1 MLFKE
6 TGKAINPKMIFLH
19 GGGLSAWSL
28 DSVAALLKDRF
39 YIIRPVIDGHGED
52 GKETFLSIEDSAAK
66 LIDYIDHHC
75 NGKVHLLCGLS
86 IGAQIVTEVLAK
98 RQDITDF
105 AVIESALVIPI
116 KKTTAV
122 MAPINALSYGLI
134 GNKSFSKM
142 QAKALC
148 LPPEKFEPYYQDSLR
163 MSKQSLMNMARSNG
177 TYALKKD
184 ISKTKAKVLIVVG
197 QKELSIM
204 KKSALLLNRE
214 IPHSRL
220 LVVKGMKHGELS
232 LKYPERLVE
241 LIKELLSTSDSL
253 DFEKA

>member
-1 MLFKE
+1 MRFKE
-6 TGKAINPKMIFLH
+6 TGKTINPKMIFLH

-28 DSVAALLKDRF
+28 DPVVAMLENKF
-39 YIIRPVIDGHGED
+39 NVIRPVIDGHAED

-86 IGAQIVTEVLAK
+86 IGAQIVTEVLTQ
-98 RQDITDF
+98 REDITDF

-122 MAPINALSYGLI
+122 MAPINSLSYGLI

-148 LPPEKFEPYYQDSLR
+148 VPSEKFERYHQDSLK
-163 MSKQSLMNMARSNG
+163 MSKQSLINMVRSNG
-177 TYALKKD
+177 TYALKQN

-197 QKELSIM
+197 QKELGIM
-204 KKSALLLNRE
+204 KKSAFLLNRE

-220 LVVKGMKHGELS
+220 FVAKGMKHGELS
-232 LKYPERLVE
+232 LKYPERFVE

>member
-1 MLFKE
+1 MRFKE
-6 TGKAINPKMIFLH
+6 TGKTINPKMIFLH

-28 DSVAALLKDRF
+28 DPVVAMLENKF
-39 YIIRPVIDGHGED
+39 NVIRPVIDGHAED

-86 IGAQIVTEVLAK
+86 IGAQIVTEVLTQ
-98 RQDITDF
+98 REDITDF

-122 MAPINALSYGLI
+122 MAPINSLSYGLI

-148 LPPEKFEPYYQDSLR
+148 VPSEKFERYHQDSLK
-163 MSKQSLMNMARSNG
+163 MSKQSLINMVRSNG
-177 TYALKKD
+177 TYALKQN
-184 ISKTKAKVLIVVG
+184 LIVVG
-197 QKELSIM
+197 QKELGIM
-204 KKSALLLNRE
+204 KKSAFLLNRE

-220 LVVKGMKHGELS
+220 FVAKGMKHGELS
-232 LKYPERLVE
+232 LKYPERFVE